1 MPKHRAFRADK
12 IGCALPD
19 GGAGWVRAVADLSL
33 RLSVAS
39 ERIALKMYDNAKGA
53 KYETIFGRSEMRL
66 THYVSPYL
74 KFHPYILRLSVCVV
88 VPFVVLLVRHEFGP
102 KPLCSMWM

>member
-33 RLSVAS
+33 RLTVAS

-66 THYVSPYL
+66 AHYVSPYL
-74 KFHPYILRLSVCVV
+74 KFLPYTLRLSVCVYMCCGS
-88 VPFVVLLVRHEFGP
+88 FCCTFGTARVRTQATV
-102 KPLCSMWM
+102 

>member
-53 KYETIFGRSEMRL
+53 KYETIFGRGEMRL
-66 THYVSPYL
+66 AHYVSPYL
-74 KFHPYILRLSVCVV
+74 KFHPYTPR
-88 VPFVVLLVRHEFGP
+88 
-102 KPLCSMWM
+102 